1 MFHMLQWLY
10 TYVAS
15 VYSKYFICFSN
26 YVTCEFIWM
35 LHMFHTYVVSV
46 LSGRCICFSMAFQV
60 FLQVFQTHVLSVSS
74 VFTCMLQIFH
84 LDVIKTNRV
93 LLLGTHLPQ
102 EASERGSRVGVSSL
116 RVESGPTGDVR
127 TVRVPT
133 WPRETEGRRGCPDA
147 AFLYSFPM
155 NVASLD

>member
-1 MFHMLQWLY
+1 MLQWLY

-15 VYSKYFICFSN
+15 VYSKCFICFSN
-26 YVTCEFIWM
+26 YVTSEFIWM

-46 LSGRCICFSMAFQV
+46 LSGRCICFLMAFQV
-60 FLQVFQTHVLSVSS
+60 FLQVFQTHVSSVSS

-102 EASERGSRVGVSSL
+102 QASKQGNRGDVSGLHVG
-116 RVESGPTGDVR
+116 SGGASDVR
-127 TVRVPT
+127 TARAPMWACKTKCRCGRLDARIYPDVRALAL
-133 WPRETEGRRGCPDA
+133 PR
-147 AFLYSFPM
+147 L
-155 NVASLD
+155 